1 MKRTF
6 CLMCCLLL
14 MAAFGAPARAESG
27 CWYLYTYGAHDFE
40 QTEMRLP
47 TCTEAGY
54 FLLECRICGLNE
66 LHMTDSAIGHAW
78 QRVGNESSSPTCTK
92 AGITTWVCDECSLKR
107 TESVKALGHDM
118 RDESVV
124 RSPTCEIEG
133 RMSIRCS
140 RCGYSDVRD
149 IPRID
154 HQYGAWSVTVPA
166 TDHSMGTRQSVCI
179 ECGDAQTENYFPDG
193 TLTRGSKGE
202 AVRSLQQMLLDLG
215 ILRDVAD
222 GVFGAKTE
230 LAVKDYQTTAGFNS
244 DGIAWPQT
252 LAQLTLDWQTAMG
265 YASAPSIPEPS
276 ETAAPRTVCGFYQD
290 ENGAAYI
297 QHCTY
302 HQGIIDIAATLLASA
317 DQSNSLRAQKQI
329 RTLWETELDSLYSEW
344 LQRAPVEAQG
354 AIIAAQATYMNYL
367 AVQETVLQQQCDE
380 ETAALQINAELAR
393 QCALFC
399 SMLHNEQ

>member
-6 CLMCCLLL
+6 CLLCCFVLLIVFSAS
-14 MAAFGAPARAESG
+14 AAYSE
-27 CWYLYTYGAHDFE
+27 CWYEDQNGTHDFE
-40 QTEMRLP
+40 QVDVRKVTCTEDGYYILECRQCGKNVREITEKAIGHKWQKVDSESYPP
-47 TCTEAGY
+47 TCTQGGTTTY
-54 FLLECRICGLNE
+54 VCGN
-66 LHMTDSAIGHAW
+66 
-78 QRVGNESSSPTCTK
+78 
-92 AGITTWVCDECSLKR
+92 CSQIR
-107 TESVKALGHDM
+107 TESVNALGHDM
-118 RDESVV
+118 YDEAVV
-124 RSPTCEIEG
+124 RSPTCEVEG

-265 YASAPSIPEPS
+265 YASAPSIPEPA
-276 ETAAPRTVCGFYQD
+276 ETAAPRTACGFYQD

-302 HQGIIDIAATLLASA
+302 HRGIIDIAATLLASA

-380 ETAALQINAELAR
+380 ETAAMQINAELAR
-393 QCALFC
+393 QCALLC
-399 SMLHNEQ
+399 NLLHNEQ

>member
-6 CLMCCLLL
+6 CLLCCLLL
-14 MAAFGAPARAESG
+14 IVFSASAAYSE
-27 CWYLYTYGAHDFE
+27 CWYEDQNGTHDFE
-40 QTEMRLP
+40 QVDVRKVTCTEDGYYILECRQCGKNVREITEKAIGHKWQKVDSESYPP
-47 TCTEAGY
+47 TCTQNG
-54 FLLECRICGLNE
+54 
-66 LHMTDSAIGHAW
+66 MT
-78 QRVGNESSSPTCTK
+78 TY
-92 AGITTWVCDECSLKR
+92 VCDDCSQIR
-107 TESVKALGHDM
+107 TESVRALGHDM
-118 RDESVV
+118 RDEAVV

-244 DGIAWPQT
+244 DGIAWPQM

-265 YASAPSIPEPS
+265 YASAPSIPETEPS
-276 ETAAPRTVCGFYQD
+276 ETAAPRTVCGFYLD
-290 ENGAAYI
+290 ENVLENI
-297 QHCTY
+297 QYCVY
-302 HQGIIDIAATLLASA
+302 HREIIDIAATLLASA
-317 DQSNSLRAQKQI
+317 DESNSLRAQKQI

-367 AVQETVLQQQCDE
+367 AVQEAVLQQQCDE

-393 QCALFC
+393 QCALLC
-399 SMLHNEQ
+399 NMLHNEQ

>member
-6 CLMCCLLL
+6 CLLCCFVLLIVFSAS
-14 MAAFGAPARAESG
+14 AAYSE
-27 CWYLYTYGAHDFE
+27 CWYEDQNGTHDFE
-40 QTEMRLP
+40 QVDVRKVTCTEDGYYILECRQCGKNVREITEKAIGHKWQKVDSESYPP
-47 TCTEAGY
+47 TCTQG
-54 FLLECRICGLNE
+54 G
-66 LHMTDSAIGHAW
+66 MT
-78 QRVGNESSSPTCTK
+78 TY
-92 AGITTWVCDECSLKR
+92 VCDNCSQIR
-107 TESVKALGHDM
+107 TESVNALGHDM
-118 RDESVV
+118 YDEAVV

-393 QCALFC
+393 QYAPLCN
-399 SMLHNEQ
+399 MLHNEQ

>member
-6 CLMCCLLL
+6 CLLCCFVLLIVFSAS
-14 MAAFGAPARAESG
+14 AAYSE
-27 CWYLYTYGAHDFE
+27 CWYEDQNGTHDFE
-40 QTEMRLP
+40 QVDVRKVTCTEDGYYILECRQCGKNVREITEKAIGHKWQKVDSESYPP
-47 TCTEAGY
+47 TCTQG
-54 FLLECRICGLNE
+54 G
-66 LHMTDSAIGHAW
+66 MT
-78 QRVGNESSSPTCTK
+78 TY
-92 AGITTWVCDECSLKR
+92 VCDNCSQIR
-107 TESVKALGHDM
+107 TESVNALGHDM
-118 RDESVV
+118 YDEAVV

-302 HQGIIDIAATLLASA
+302 HRGIIDIAATLLASA

-380 ETAALQINAELAR
+380 ETAAMQINAELAR
-393 QCALFC
+393 QCALLC
-399 SMLHNEQ
+399 NLLHNEQ